1 MTTRNILTWE
11 FTHVSGDGTIEV
23 DADSFDEA
31 SYLMFGGITGLNPE
45 DWELT
50 DTY

>member
-1 MTTRNILTWE
+1 MILTYE
-11 FTHVSGDGTIEV
+11 FTHIDGDDTLEV
-23 DADSFDEA
+23 AAESFEEA
-31 SYLMFGGITGLNPE
+31 SHIMFSGEYALNPE

>member
-1 MTTRNILTWE
+1 MITTYV
-11 FTHVSGDGTIEV
+11 FTHASGDDELEV
-23 DADSFDEA
+23 DAGSFDEA
-31 SYLMFGGITGLNPE
+31 CTIMFSGEHALDHN